1 VLLST
6 TLFFTPFVAV
16 LFARVEVATGEELS
30 VSSGPLPSPS
40 LSPFLLLPLIPGS
53 LRTAQHSCSGLD
65 AWVPSTL
72 TRQVLANCSLLG
84 IFKGEEEG
92 TLLWRAFLFRL
103 LWLSGK
109 DVVISG
115 HMFVCACVLSKC
127 SANRGVS
134 HCACVHVCQRACVHF
149 FPCVSVQ
156 VLCLLCFYLCMRQQL
171 SAFALQMVLCKRA
184 CFFSYGQ
191 MMLCKQGG

>member
-1 VLLST
+1 MNKWHT
-6 TLFFTPFVAV
+6 HTHMRTHIHTYTHTHTDTLQVREQSIYCVHIAV
-16 LFARVEVATGEELS
+16 EMAPIAKVCVCVFCTHI
-30 VSSGPLPSPS
+30 
-40 LSPFLLLPLIPGS
+40 LLLYLCVVYVWRVFCVPIRF
-53 LRTAQHSCSGLD
+53 LRMCVCVCFACVCLCVHVYVC
-65 AWVPSTL
+65 VCM
-72 TRQVLANCSLLG
+72 R
-84 IFKGEEEG
+84 
-92 TLLWRAFLFRL
+92 
-103 LWLSGK
+103 
-109 DVVISG
+109 
-115 HMFVCACVLSKC
+115 MFVCACVLSKC

>member
-1 VLLST
+1 MCVL
-6 TLFFTPFVAV
+6 
-16 LFARVEVATGEELS
+16 
-30 VSSGPLPSPS
+30 
-40 LSPFLLLPLIPGS
+40 
-53 LRTAQHSCSGLD
+53 HSY
-65 AWVPSTL
+65 
-72 TRQVLANCSLLG
+72 
-84 IFKGEEEG
+84 F
-92 TLLWRAFLFRL
+92 
-103 LWLSGK
+103 
-109 DVVISG
+109 VVILVRGVCVACVLRAYSFFAYVCVCVLCMR
-115 HMFVCACVLSKC
+115 MFVCACVLSKC

>member
-1 VLLST
+1 VCVL
-6 TLFFTPFVAV
+6 
-16 LFARVEVATGEELS
+16 
-30 VSSGPLPSPS
+30 
-40 LSPFLLLPLIPGS
+40 
-53 LRTAQHSCSGLD
+53 HSY
-65 AWVPSTL
+65 
-72 TRQVLANCSLLG
+72 
-84 IFKGEEEG
+84 F
-92 TLLWRAFLFRL
+92 
-103 LWLSGK
+103 
-109 DVVISG
+109 VVILVRGVCVACVLRAYSFFAYVCVCVLCMRMFVCACVCLCV
-115 HMFVCACVLSKC
+115 HAYVCVCMFVCALHAYVCVCMRMFVCACVLSKC